1 MTNKS
6 QITKMKQNK
15 IFGKSELLLITFMWL
30 VMIIAPILFRS
41 SKESLTWVDTL
52 IPLKTLV
59 PLFVLFLINRLLL
72 VPKLLFKK
80 KSLKYFMSVIV
91 LISIFTLGLVVFQ
104 PQKAKL
110 RRPPPEMMEGERVP
124 PAQNQLGTNSRRLP
138 PPLIENRPEQPLP
151 HFVNFLIF
159 SFLIIGFDTG
169 LRASFEWANSEKQ
182 KEELEKENAENLLEM
197 LRHQVSPHFFMNTL
211 NNIHT
216 LIDISGETAK
226 DAVMKLSKMMRYLL
240 YETANDTTTLQKEVE
255 FIESYV
261 ELMKLRV
268 SEKVDIK
275 VNLPNQVPNKSL
287 PPLLFTSFIEN
298 AFKHGVSYQK
308 PSFIHIQLQADER
321 RLVLQVKNS
330 QGKVS
335 KDEEGSGIG
344 LENVKARL
352 AILYKEDYQLDIF
365 DEEKEY
371 AIHLSIPLS

>member
-1 MTNKS
+1 
-6 QITKMKQNK
+6 
-15 IFGKSELLLITFMWL
+15 MWL

-41 SKESLTWVDTL
+41 SKESLTLEVALIPLGTL
-52 IPLKTLV
+52 IPL
-59 PLFVLFLINRLLL
+59 FILFLINRLFL

-80 KSLKYFMSVIV
+80 KTLKYFMAVIG
-91 LISIFTLGLVVFQ
+91 LISIFTIGILVYQ
-104 PQKAKL
+104 PQKSKL
-110 RRPPPEMMEGERVP
+110 RRPRPEMMEGRRMP
-124 PAQNQLGTNSRRLP
+124 PPQNQARPNNRRLP
-138 PPLIENRPEQPLP
+138 PPPIENRPQQPLP
-151 HFVNFLIF
+151 QFVNFLIF

-169 LRASFEWANSEKQ
+169 LRTSFEWANSEKR

-268 SEKVDIK
+268 SEKVDIQI
-275 VNLPNQVPNKSL
+275 NLPDHLPNKNL
-287 PPLLFTSFIEN
+287 APLLFTSFIEN

-308 PSFIHIQLQADER
+308 PSFIHIQLQADEK
-321 RLVLQVKNS
+321 RLLLQVKNS
-330 QGKVS
+330 QGAVS
-335 KDEEGSGIG
+335 KDEEASGIG
-344 LENVKARL
+344 LKNVKKRL
-352 AILYKEDYQLDIF
+352 ELLFQENFQLDIF
-365 DEEKEY
+365 DEKEEY
-371 AIHLSIPLS
+371 TIHLSIPLS